1 MNGEQDESLCKGVH
15 LLPFHFHRHYEYPF
29 QGRQRKALST
39 CGSHLTAVTMFDGS
53 LFGCISEQQI
63 SSLLSKGKLWQC
75 SFCLFVF
82 VCLFVCFCEFMLN
95 PFMYTLRKNI
105 VKQPLRRVFM
115 RNFHAMKK
123 SSIQQFPNGKKRVSK
138 NKIVFLGGCS

>member
-1 MNGEQDESLCKGVH
+1 MYLRAANKQSVEQGKIVAV
-15 LLPFHFHRHYEYPF
+15 FF
-29 QGRQRKALST
+29 LSV
-39 CGSHLTAVTMFDGS
+39 C
-53 LFGCISEQQI
+53 
-63 SSLLSKGKLWQC
+63 
-75 SFCLFVF
+75 